1 MKKLLSVILTIG
13 LLTGCGKTATQEKS
27 SEQPKKEKVAMKS
40 EKINVVKKEQ
50 PGEPVEQN
58 KQPSNNNQAQQPK
71 QEENKKVEQT
81 PQLTQKPGN
90 QPVEKPKPQGIQT
103 PQTEQKPEEVQP
115 KPQEIKQEPEQPAP
129 VEKPVKQEPVVPPKT
144 QQQQFKKYVDSGHWT
159 LTTNTDYLN
168 NHKLYV
174 YGVESAEE
182 NFVGN
187 YVKRYIEQNIA
198 GKPVTVTTYQVGN
211 GIKTYKFSW

>member
-13 LLTGCGKTATQEKS
+13 FLTGCGKTETQEKS
-27 SEQPKKEKVAMKS
+27 SEQPKKERVEVKNENSDKV
-40 EKINVVKKEQ
+40 KEVN
-50 PGEPVEQN
+50 PVEEN

-81 PQLTQKPGN
+81 PQLTQKPVN
-90 QPVEKPKPQGIQT
+90 QSVEQEHPKTQGIQT
-103 PQTEQKPEEVQP
+103 PQTEQKPKEEQP
-115 KPQEIKQEPEQPAP
+115 QPQVIEQQPEQPAP
-129 VEKPVKQEPVVPPKT
+129 IEKPVEQQPVVPQKT
-144 QQQQFKKYVDSGHWT
+144 QQQLFKEYVDSGHWT

-168 NHKLYV
+168 SHKLYI